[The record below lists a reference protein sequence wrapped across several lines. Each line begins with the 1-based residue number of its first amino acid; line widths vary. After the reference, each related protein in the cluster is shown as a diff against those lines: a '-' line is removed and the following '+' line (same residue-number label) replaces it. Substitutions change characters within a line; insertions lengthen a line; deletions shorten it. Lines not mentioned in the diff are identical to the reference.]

1 MDSWKQ
7 SNLQVVLIMCFV
19 VEGFIS
25 SSTVI
30 RVLKYKQ
37 PYQVYLHMCA
47 RSLSTDSQLLG
58 YFITCKTSF
67 LCQKACFN
75 NTQSLIIACFSPFY
89 IQLLTKML
97 LYFYKDISE
106 EKCGDGNLQTVV
118 VASIADSASSYIL
131 HPQAS
136 LTVSKKTTTR

>member
-1 MDSWKQ
+1 
-7 SNLQVVLIMCFV
+7 
-19 VEGFIS
+19 
-25 SSTVI
+25 
-30 RVLKYKQ
+30 
-37 PYQVYLHMCA
+37 MCA
-47 RSLSTDSQLLG
+47 RSLSTDPQLLD
-58 YFITCKTSF
+58 YFIINKTS
-67 LCQKACFN
+67 LLHQKACFN

-89 IQLLTKML
+89 IQLLTRKL
-97 LYFYKDISE
+97 LFSFFYGKDISE